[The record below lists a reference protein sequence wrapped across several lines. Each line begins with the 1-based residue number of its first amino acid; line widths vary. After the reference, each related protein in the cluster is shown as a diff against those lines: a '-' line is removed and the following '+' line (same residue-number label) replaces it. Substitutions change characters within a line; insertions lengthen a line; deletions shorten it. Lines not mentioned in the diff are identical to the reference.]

1 VQENEMVAVTSKSI
15 AQSQDGLL
23 VAKAVRRIADFWNLS
38 NEGLGEILGL
48 SGSTVSRL
56 RNGAW
61 QFQPGSKSFELAQ
74 YLMRLFRSLDS
85 LMGSDDSAAA
95 SWLMADNRDLD
106 GKPIELIRTIRG
118 LTMVADYVDDFRSKV

>member
-1 VQENEMVAVTSKSI
+1 MNMVVGVSAKS
-15 AQSQDGLL
+15 AAKSQDGVL

-61 QFQPGSKSFELAQ
+61 HFHARSKSFELAQ

-85 LMGSDDSAAA
+85 LVGSDDNAAA
-95 SWLMADNRDLD
+95 SWLAADNRDLE

>member
-1 VQENEMVAVTSKSI
+1 MVTVSAKAAART
-15 AQSQDGLL
+15 QDGLL
-23 VAKAVRRIADFWNLS
+23 VAKAVRRIADYWNLS

-61 QFQPGSKSFELAQ
+61 HFSTGSKSFELAQ

-85 LMGSDDSAAA
+85 LVGSDDKAAA
-95 SWLMADNRDLD
+95 SWLTADNLDLD
-106 GKPIELIRTIRG
+106 GKPIDLIRTIRG
-118 LTMVADYVDDFRSKV
+118 LTMVADYVDDFRARV

>member
-1 VQENEMVAVTSKSI
+1 MVAVSLKPG
-15 AQSQDGLL
+15 AKSQDGVL
-23 VAKAVRRIADFWNLS
+23 VAKAVRRIADYWNLS
-38 NEGLGEILGL
+38 NDGLGEILGL

-61 QFQPGSKSFELAQ
+61 HFQPGAKSFELAQ

-85 LMGSDDSAAA
+85 IMGSDDAAA
-95 SWLMADNRDLD
+95 KSWLEAGNADLD

-118 LTMVADYVDDFRSKV
+118 LTMVTDYIDDFRSKV